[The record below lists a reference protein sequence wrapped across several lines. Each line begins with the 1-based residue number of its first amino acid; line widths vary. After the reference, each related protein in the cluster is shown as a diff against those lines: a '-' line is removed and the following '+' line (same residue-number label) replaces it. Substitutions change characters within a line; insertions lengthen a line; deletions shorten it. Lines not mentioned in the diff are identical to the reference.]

1 MPLEPE
7 TGIYRAPSKK
17 VLSPKAVAARPS
29 KGIIAKWPRATRDNF
44 EREVLARQKPL
55 KQIAKEYGIAYGTAV
70 QWKVT
75 VLQPALQAAQQ
86 QDNIEEQSAA
96 REHLSF
102 LFGVNRRIIEALE
115 IEALEDGT
123 EEVNAETGEVT
134 RKHMDPRVTGTIAQN
149 IGQGANLCKN
159 LGEFTGELADVAN
172 SRPVENTVIRVIS
185 MPKSLGVEVSMQN
198 RQRPMIELAAIPEDE
213 PPAA

>member
-29 KGIIAKWPRATRDNF
+29 KGVIAKWPREKRHNF
-44 EREVLARQKPL
+44 EREILAQQKPL
-55 KQIAKEYGIAYGTAV
+55 KQIAQEYGIAYGTAV
-70 QWKVT
+70 QWKVKT
-75 VLQPALQAAQQ
+75 LQPAVMAATQQ
-86 QDNIEEQSAA
+86 HNIEEQSAA

-102 LFGVNRRIIEALE
+102 LFGVNRRTIETLE
-115 IEALEDGT
+115 AGGTQVEDP
-123 EEVNAETGEVT
+123 ETGVT
-134 RKHMDPRVTGTIAQN
+134 SLTPVDPRVTGTIAQN
-149 IGQGANLCKN
+149 IGQGANLVKT

-172 SRPVENTVIRVIS
+172 SKPTESTVIRCIS
-185 MPKSLGVEVSMQN
+185 MPKMAGVEISMQT
-198 RQRPMIELAAIPEDE
+198 RHRPTLELTAVPDDE

>member
-29 KGIIAKWPRATRDNF
+29 KGKIAKWDRQKRSAF
-44 EREVLARQKPL
+44 EREILARQKSL
-55 KQIAKEYGIAYGTAV
+55 KQIAQEYGVAYQTAV
-70 QWKVT
+70 QWKIGP
-75 VLQPALQAAQQ
+75 LAAAVKAAHQ
-86 QDNIEEQSAA
+86 QDDIEEQSAA

-102 LFGVNRRIIEALE
+102 LFGVNRRTIEALE
-115 IEALEDGT
+115 AGGT
-123 EEVNAETGEVT
+123 ETEDAETGAVKMT
-134 RKHMDPRVTGTIAQN
+134 PVDPRVTGTIAQN
-149 IGQGANLCKN
+149 IGQGANLVKT

-172 SRPVENTVIRVIS
+172 NRPVENTVIRVIS
-185 MPKSLGVEVSMQN
+185 MPKMSGVEISMQN
-198 RQRPMIELAAIPEDE
+198 RQRPMIELAAVPDDD

>member
-7 TGIYRAPSKK
+7 TEIYRAPSKK
-17 VLSPKAVAARPS
+17 VLSPHPVASRPS

-44 EREVLARQKPL
+44 EREILARQKSL

-70 QWKVT
+70 QWKVA

-96 REHLSF
+96 RKHLNF

-115 IEALEDGT
+115 VEALEDGT
-123 EEVNAETGEVT
+123 EAVNEETGEVT

-149 IGQGANLCKN
+149 VGQGANLCKN
-159 LGEFTGELADVAN
+159 LGEFTGELADVA
-172 SRPVENTVIRVIS
+172 SKPVESTVLRVIS
-185 MPKSLGVEVSMQN
+185 MPKCVGVEISMSN
-198 RQRPMIELAAIPEDE
+198 RQRQHIELAPVPEDDGGV
-213 PPAA
+213 A